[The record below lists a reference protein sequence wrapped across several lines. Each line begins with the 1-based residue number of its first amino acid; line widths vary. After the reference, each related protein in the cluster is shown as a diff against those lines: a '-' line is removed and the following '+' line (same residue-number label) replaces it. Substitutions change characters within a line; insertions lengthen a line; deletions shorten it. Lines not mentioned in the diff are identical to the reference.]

1 MNCSLLLVLLIFIT
15 YFKPLQVVTSGS
27 SIIDYELCF
36 GFIQYE
42 ICGELGVEIFWVFGL
57 GFSQE

>member
-1 MNCSLLLVLLIFIT
+1 
-15 YFKPLQVVTSGS
+15 VVTSGS

-42 ICGELGVEIFWVFGL
+42 ICGGLGVEIFWVFGL